1 MLAATIAGTPS
12 VHSATSATR
21 SSFLF
26 SSWVST
32 RLVMNMRADVLWAG
46 PILIPPVL
54 VLLRIAHARVSFG
67 VGAHALF
74 FANVDTSFW
83 ERLTWLQMSGGQA
96 DLSKMENTIRRH
108 PKREGT

>member
-1 MLAATIAGTPS
+1 
-12 VHSATSATR
+12 
-21 SSFLF
+21 
-26 SSWVST
+26 
-32 RLVMNMRADVLWAG
+32 MRADFLWAG
-46 PILIPPVL
+46 PILIPLVL

-83 ERLTWLQMSGGQA
+83 ERLTWLQMSRGQA